1 MLLWDDGR
9 VMLLHRGRL
18 HRFML
23 LCFLW
28 CISVFSFVMMSFS
41 SLPDNI
47 MLLKGDERTYNTRL
61 PIDISVN
68 TSRDQTLTLSG
79 GRRQGGGLEA
89 GLLKPL
95 DIESDGDGRVNFE
108 LSLLGVIPVKH
119 VTVSV
124 APQIKV
130 IPGGQSVGV
139 KLSTKGVMVV
149 GINPVEDS
157 EGRQHNPSLDAGI
170 ELGDTIIKI
179 DGTAVKNSGHVSDLI
194 NNNRGRS
201 LKLTM
206 LRKDREF
213 EVNVTPVK
221 AKEDNQYKIGVW
233 IRDSTSGV
241 GTLTFICPD
250 SNMFAALGH
259 PITDVD
265 TGILLSVSSGRIVSS
280 KIISIQ
286 PGQRG
291 KPGELRGMF
300 IDNGD
305 DLGTIERNTP
315 CGIYGKTVKRI
326 DNGLYGEPISVG
338 LQSQVR
344 EGPAK
349 ILTTISGNEVKA
361 YDIVIEK
368 LTAQSK
374 PNSKSMIIRV
384 TDPELL
390 ERTGGI
396 VQGMSGSP
404 IIQDD
409 RIVGAV
415 THVFINRPDMGYG
428 IYIEWMLREA
438 GIKME
443 AD

>member
-1 MLLWDDGR
+1 MY
-9 VMLLHRGRL
+9 RGKFNKFFIL
-18 HRFML
+18 SVF
-23 LCFLW
+23 W
-28 CISVFSFVMMSFS
+28 CIAIFSFVMMRFS

-47 MLLKGDERTYNTRL
+47 MLLQGQKQLYNVRL
-61 PIDISVN
+61 PINVSINTTKNDILMLN
-68 TSRDQTLTLSG
+68 GNHLENSRLKLN
-79 GRRQGGGLEA
+79 
-89 GLLKPL
+89 LLKPL
-95 DIESDGDGRVNFE
+95 DIESNGNGKVNFDIK
-108 LSLLGVIPVKH
+108 LLGIIPVKH

-124 APQIKV
+124 IPQIKV

-149 GINPVEDS
+149 GITPVEDS
-157 EGRQHNPSLDAGI
+157 DGKQHNPSLDAGI

-179 DGTAVKNSGHVSDLI
+179 DGVDVKNSDHVSSLI
-194 NNNRGRS
+194 NNNRGKG
-201 LKLTM
+201 LKLTV

-213 EVNVTPVK
+213 ETTVTPVK
-221 AKEDNQYKIGVW
+221 AKEDHQYKIGVW
-233 IRDSTSGV
+233 IRDSTAGV
-241 GTLTFICPD
+241 GTLTFYCPY
-250 SNMFAALGH
+250 NNTYGALGH

-265 TGILLSVSSGRIVSS
+265 TGILLSVSSGKIVSS

-286 PGQRG
+286 PGTRG

-305 DLGTIERNTP
+305 ELGDIQKNTA
-315 CGIYGKTVKRI
+315 CGIYGKASKKL
-326 DNGLYGEPISVG
+326 DNNLYSEPILVG
-338 LQSQVR
+338 LQSQVKV
-344 EGPAK
+344 GPAQ
-349 ILTTISGNEVKA
+349 ILTTINGNEVKS

-368 LTAQSK
+368 LTTQSK

-390 ERTGGI
+390 EKTGGI

-404 IIQDD
+404 IIQDN

-428 IYIEWMLREA
+428 IYIEWMLQEA
-438 GIKME
+438 GIKI
-443 AD
+443 DSN